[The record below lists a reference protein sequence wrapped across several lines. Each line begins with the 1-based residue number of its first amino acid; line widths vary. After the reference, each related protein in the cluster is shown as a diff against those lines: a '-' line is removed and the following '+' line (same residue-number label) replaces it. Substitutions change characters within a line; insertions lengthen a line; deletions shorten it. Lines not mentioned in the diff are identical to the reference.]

1 MGTLGFEPRSEA
13 GSKESFVTALRLNPP
28 MLEASILPGFTQTT

>member
-1 MGTLGFEPRSEA
+1 
-13 GSKESFVTALRLNPP
+13 